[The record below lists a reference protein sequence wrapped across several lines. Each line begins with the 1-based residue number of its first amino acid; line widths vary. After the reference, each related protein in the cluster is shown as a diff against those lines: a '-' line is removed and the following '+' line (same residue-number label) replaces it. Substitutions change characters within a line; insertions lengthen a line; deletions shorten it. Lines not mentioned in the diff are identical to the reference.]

1 LHLARA
7 AAVAAAERYNLF
19 DALADELRHYAYST
33 FSFAIR
39 TSDLMRT
46 RRIMMGKARQKL
58 ASRAHSDRARKARPS
73 VAARVRAQII
83 GLLPVIAIFFGTRQ
97 LLAEAFRIPSGS
109 MEPTLLVGDW
119 LFVNK
124 LRYGPHIPFTRVS
137 LHGYATPKRGDV
149 AVFISPP
156 QDFAIRISPDDITP
170 TLVKRIVGIAGDT
183 LLMRHGQL
191 LVNGVSFGS
200 PNSFVLPDSIAE
212 RPQPIFAW
220 QHGIEVSDSRF
231 GPPAGAP
238 SLHEWGPVIIPGG
251 SYFMMGDNRD
261 DSVDSRYYGPVP
273 RANLRGT
280 PMFIYYSYDPAAGH
294 NYLRAVTAIRWR
306 RLGTWIR

>member
-1 LHLARA
+1 
-7 AAVAAAERYNLF
+7 
-19 DALADELRHYAYST
+19 
-33 FSFAIR
+33 
-39 TSDLMRT
+39 
-46 RRIMMGKARQKL
+46 MGKARQKKA
-58 ASRAHSDRARKARPS
+58 ASVRRHPTQRPRPS
-73 VAARVRAQII
+73 AAARVRAQII
-83 GLLPVIAIFFGTRQ
+83 GLLPVIAIFLGTRQ

-124 LRYGPHIPFTRVS
+124 LRYGPHIPFTHVS
-137 LHGYATPKRGDV
+137 LPGYATPQRGDV

-156 QDFAIRISPDDITP
+156 QDFTIRISPTEVTP

-191 LVNGVSFGS
+191 RVNGVSVGS

-212 RPQPIFAW
+212 QPQRIFAW
-220 QHGIEVSDSRF
+220 QHGIELNDSRF
-231 GPPAGAP
+231 GPSVAAP
-238 SLHEWGPVIIPGG
+238 SLHEWGPLIVPDD

-261 DSVDSRYYGPVP
+261 NSVDSRYYGPVP

-280 PMFIYYSYDPAAGH
+280 PMFVYYSYDPESGLD
-294 NYLRAVTAIRWR
+294 YFRAVTAIRWR